1 MRNIK
6 SFDPSAS
13 TSGKIVTQAVN
24 PCSVMVLFNHS
35 LYGLV
40 LTFPDGSTG
49 RLPPWYF
56 RYYYLAMPGN
66 VEWAQEFSL
75 ASGGAPISLVTG
87 ELYEPSEAEKRTFT
101 EGPLP
106 LQLNIGNT
114 VNTNTGT
121 NQVINDGNPAISTVL
136 EATQSGNVNGSNSL
150 ISNDGSFA
158 FAQFVSSVYTQ
169 LFALIPGAS
178 PLLKLGKGLTL
189 QAPDSAGA
197 NFSNILGID
206 GGSRTFLQAQ
216 NTGNQIAF
224 YDKNGVN
231 LLTADGVNKTVNIAG
246 TTQSVNGDNGG
257 TAQTIEGIIGPYKLT
272 LYIQTNYRQ
281 AGTGQNITLK
291 APFSSFAFVGNM
303 GAGGVAFKQAG
314 TAQTIQVVTTIASGG
329 GSSTPV
335 TAINTSSIGWLVTNF
350 NQIADG
356 GAMGA
361 ARSGIVFAW
370 GI

>member
-6 SFDPSAS
+6 SFDPSAAA
-13 TSGKIVTQAVN
+13 SGAITTQAVN

-66 VEWAQEFSL
+66 VQWAQEFSL
-75 ASGGAPISLVTG
+75 ASSGAPISLVTG

-121 NQVINDGNPAISTVL
+121 NQVINDGNLLMSVL
-136 EATQSGNVNGSNSL
+136 EATLQGSSGSNAL
-150 ISNDGSFA
+150 INNDGSFA
-158 FAQFVSSVYTQ
+158 FSQFVSSVYTQ
-169 LFALIPGAS
+169 LLSLAPGAS
-178 PLLKLGKGLTL
+178 PLLKIGKGLVF
-189 QAPDSAGA
+189 QAVDASGA
-197 NFSNILGID
+197 NASNVFGID

-231 LLTADGVNKTVNIAG
+231 MLTVDGTNKTLNLAG
-246 TTQSVNGDNGG
+246 VVQTVNGDTSG
-257 TAQTIEGIIGPYKLT
+257 TAQVIEGIIGPYKLT

-281 AGTGQNITLK
+281 VGTGQNITLK
-291 APFSSFAFVGNM
+291 SPFSSFAFVGNM

-314 TAQTIQVVTTIASGG
+314 TAQTLQIVTAIASGG
-329 GSSTPV
+329 GTSTPV